1 MKRLSKF
8 HVIFLLLSVSFNLL
22 AQDSGKSFKEVDTN
36 IINLDRSYYSNVK
49 PPKFPGAEH
58 DLQGYIIDKFRFT
71 QKEIENEAKGAVV
84 IWIYIERDGAIS
96 QTRFDKN
103 TYSDY
108 GDRARSILLHAPKYI
123 PGTKDGKTARFK
135 TKLIMKFEAH
145 QGN

>member
-1 MKRLSKF
+1 MKRFSKF
-8 HVIFLLLSVSFNLL
+8 YSILLLLSLNLNL
-22 AQDSGKSFKEVDTN
+22 FAQDSGKSFKEVDTN
-36 IINLDRSYYSNVK
+36 IINLDRPYYGNVK

-71 QKEIENEAKGAVV
+71 QKEIESRAKGEVV
-84 IWIYIERDGAIS
+84 IWIYIERDGTIS

-103 TYSDY
+103 TYTDY

-135 TKLIMKFEAH
+135 TKLTIKFEAH